1 MAHRRKSR
9 RRGKLVWIIDYIDA
23 SGRRHRRQ
31 FDIREEADAALAEA
45 IQKKQQA
52 APVIEDPEITLAAYL
67 ERWAKRAE
75 SEVAPRT
82 FRSYSW
88 YLEKHV
94 IPALGR
100 LKVKAINR
108 GVVRDLIATK
118 RAEGFAKNT
127 VRLTRAALSVV
138 LSSAVDDGLL
148 EDNPALGSTRRRRSR
163 ADRQT
168 ERERVERIR
177 PFTEIEL
184 GSFLAKAEELEPR
197 FAPYFWAMAY
207 AGLRP
212 GEALA
217 LQEDDID
224 FDAKKLL
231 IERALSDGVLGDT
244 KTGERRTVDLS
255 RALERRL
262 REHLQWR
269 REEKLRQGRTDMPQ
283 WLFSSATG
291 TALDPHNAARAFRRC
306 VRAAS
311 IESPHSP
318 YDLRHGFATTLLEKG
333 APITYVAAQLGHSKA
348 TTTLRWYAH
357 WMPSSERRFTD
368 LLGDPWHR
376 SGTRAVATA
385 RRSAKTPADTERAR
399 QDSNLRPSD
408 PKSDAL
414 IR

>member
-1 MAHRRKSR
+1 MAHVGKMR
-9 RRGKLVWIIDYIDA
+9 RRGKTVWVVDYIDP
-23 SGRRHRRQ
+23 GGVRHR
-31 FDIREEADAALAEA
+31 IKYETREKADDALAVF
-45 IQKKQQA
+45 IQKKKEA
-52 APVIEDPEITLAAYL
+52 APVIDDPEITLASYQ
-67 ERWAKRAE
+67 ERWARRAE

-88 YLEKHV
+88 YLTKHV
-94 IPALGR
+94 LPVLGGV
-100 LKVKAINR
+100 KVKAINR

-118 RAEGFAKNT
+118 RAAGLAKNT

-148 EDNPALGSTRRRRSR
+148 EENPALGSGRRRRGR
-163 ADRQT
+163 AERQT

-177 PFTEIEL
+177 PFTEEEL
-184 GSFLAKAEELEPR
+184 ESFLAKAEELEPR

-217 LQEDDID
+217 LYEDDVD

-231 IERALSDGVLGDT
+231 IERALSDGVLGET

-269 REEKLRQGRTDMPQ
+269 REEKLREGRPEMPP
-283 WLFSSATG
+283 WLFFSATG

-306 VRAAS
+306 VKAAK
-311 IESPHSP
+311 IESSHSP
-318 YDLRHGFATTLLEKG
+318 YDLRHGFATILLAKG

-357 WMPSSERRFTD
+357 WMPSNENRFTD
-368 LLGDPWHR
+368 LMGDPWHR
-376 SGTRAVATA
+376 IGTRAVASA
-385 RRSAKTPADTERAR
+385 RRSAKTLGNTERAR
-399 QDSNLRPSD
+399 RDSNPRPSD